1 MIKRVTDI
9 PGPRSLALIERRY
22 AAVPRGPYNVA
33 PIFIRSAR
41 GVVLE
46 DVDGN
51 TYIDFAGGL
60 GCLNIGSC
68 APEVVNAVKDQSA
81 SFTHTCFHVSMHEPY
96 VELAERLNRLTPG
109 DFPKKT
115 FFANSG
121 AEAVENAVKIAR
133 SYTGRPAAMAFE
145 DAFHGRTLLA
155 LSLTSK
161 VKPYKFGFG
170 PFAPEVYRLPYAYCY
185 RCAYRLT
192 YPGCGMRCA
201 GPALEDFFKRHVSA
215 ESVAAVIVEPV
226 LGEGGFVV
234 PPHEFFTELQEVCRA
249 TGILLIADEVQTGL
263 GRTGSLFACE
273 QFGIVPD
280 ILITAKSLGGG
291 LPISSITGRAE
302 IMDHPMAGG
311 LGGTFGGN
319 PLACRAA
326 LAVLDLIERDN
337 LCGRAREIEQKV
349 LARFQVFRQK
359 YRLVGDVRG
368 AGAMCALELVRNR
381 ETREP
386 AKEETDQFTQHAL
399 RRGLVTITAGT
410 FGNVI
415 RTLMPLV
422 MTDEE
427 LEFGLDVMEQTLREV
442 EIEAGLIPAR

>member
-9 PGPRSLALIERRY
+9 PGPRSRALLERRER
-22 AAVPRGPYNVA
+22 AVPRGPFNVA
-33 PIFIRSAR
+33 PVFVKSAR
-41 GVVLE
+41 GAIVE

-51 TYIDFAGGL
+51 TYVDFAGGL
-60 GCLNIGSC
+60 GCLNVGAC
-68 APEVVNAVKDQSA
+68 ADDVVEAIKEQA
-81 SFTHTCFHVSMHEPY
+81 GEFTHTCFHVAMHEPY
-96 VELAERLNRLTPG
+96 VELAERLNALAPG
-109 DFPKKT
+109 QFPKKT

-133 SYTGRPAAMAFE
+133 SYTGRPAVLAFE

-155 LSLTSK
+155 LTLTSK

-185 RCAYRLT
+185 RCPFGAD
-192 YPGCGMRCA
+192 YPDCEARCA
-201 GPALEDFFKRHVSA
+201 RPALEDFFKRQVAA

-234 PPHEFFTELQEVCRA
+234 PPREFLSELQRVCRA
-249 TGILLIADEVQTGL
+249 HGILLIADEVQTGIA
-263 GRTGSLFACE
+263 RTGTLFACE
-273 QFGIVPD
+273 QFGLEPD
-280 ILITAKSLGGG
+280 LLLAAKSLGGG

-302 IMDHPMAGG
+302 IMDHPMVGG

-326 LAVLDLIERDN
+326 LAALDLIEREN
-337 LCGRAREIEQKV
+337 LCARAAEVGRKV
-349 LARFQVFRQK
+349 LERFRQFQQK
-359 YRLVGDVRG
+359 YEIVGDARG
-368 AGAMCALELVRNR
+368 LGAMCALELVEDRR
-381 ETREP
+381 TKRP
-386 AKEETDQFTQHAL
+386 AKEATERFTRLAL
-399 RRGLVTITAGT
+399 ERGLITITAGT

-422 MTDEE
+422 ITDDE
-427 LEFGLDVMEQTLREV
+427 LEFGLGVIEQTLE
-442 EIEAGLIPAR
+442 EIRC